1 MTISQKIYLS
11 SIIEQNKA
19 LAIEYSL
26 PHLFILE
33 ESSKLFLLFWGI
45 IRVRIVESSQAQEP
59 EDMGSNPNLDKIRAY
74 LLISMS

>member
-1 MTISQKIYLS
+1 VTISQKIYLS

-19 LAIEYSL
+19 LAIKYSL

-45 IRVRIVESSQAQEP
+45 IRVLIVESSQAQEP
-59 EDMGSNPNLDKIRAY
+59 EDMV
-74 LLISMS
+74 LIPTLTKLELT

>member
-45 IRVRIVESSQAQEP
+45 IRVLIVESSQAQEP
-59 EDMGSNPNLDKIRAY
+59 EDMV
-74 LLISMS
+74 LIPTLTKLELT